1 MRAPSSELPIVFD
14 GVTVTA
20 GAVTILDRIAL
31 TLAPGAPTVLIG
43 PNGSGKSTLLRVA
56 MGLLAPSRGRIT
68 WGGLENVP
76 PLKRA
81 IVFQRPAMLRR
92 SAAANIRFALRAAG
106 IPRAEHAR
114 RIGELLELVG
124 LGPLADRA
132 ARRLSGGEQQRLALA
147 RALARDPAV
156 LFLDEPTASLDPTA
170 TKAVEDIIRAVSER
184 NIKVVM
190 ATHDLGEA
198 RRLAGDVV
206 MLHRGRIV
214 ETAAAASFF
223 DSRKPARPRHSSRAN
238 CSSDG
243 RKIQMKMLT
252 RRLLIAVAASFVFA
266 GHAFAQDKSIVVAS
280 TTSTQDSGLFGHIL
294 PMFKAKT
301 GIDVK
306 VVAQGTGQ
314 ALDTARRGDADVV
327 FVHAKPAEEKF
338 LSEGFGV
345 KRYPVMYND
354 FVLIGPKSDPAGIK
368 GSKDIVAALR
378 AIKAKGADFISRGDK
393 SGTHQAELNLWK
405 VAGIDIAKDKG
416 PWYKEIGQGMGAAL
430 NTASASNAYVLAD
443 RGTWLSFKNRGELV
457 IAVEGDKRL
466 FNQYG
471 VMLVNPEKHPSVK
484 KDLGQQ
490 FIDWLVSPEGQKA
503 IADYKINGEQL
514 FYPNASDSGA

>member
-1 MRAPSSELPIVFD
+1 
-14 GVTVTA
+14 
-20 GAVTILDRIAL
+20 
-31 TLAPGAPTVLIG
+31 
-43 PNGSGKSTLLRVA
+43 
-56 MGLLAPSRGRIT
+56 
-68 WGGLENVP
+68 
-76 PLKRA
+76 
-81 IVFQRPAMLRR
+81 
-92 SAAANIRFALRAAG
+92 
-106 IPRAEHAR
+106 
-114 RIGELLELVG
+114 
-124 LGPLADRA
+124 
-132 ARRLSGGEQQRLALA
+132 
-147 RALARDPAV
+147 
-156 LFLDEPTASLDPTA
+156 
-170 TKAVEDIIRAVSER
+170 
-184 NIKVVM
+184 
-190 ATHDLGEA
+190 
-198 RRLAGDVV
+198 
-206 MLHRGRIV
+206 
-214 ETAAAASFF
+214 
-223 DSRKPARPRHSSRAN
+223 
-238 CSSDG
+238 
-243 RKIQMKMLT
+243 MLT
-252 RRLLIAVAASFVFA
+252 RRLLIAAAASIAFA
-266 GHAFAQDKSIVVAS
+266 GSALAQDKSIVVAS

-314 ALDTARRGDADVV
+314 ALDTGRRGDADVV

-354 FVLIGPKSDPAGIK
+354 FILIGPKSDPAGIK
-368 GSKDIVAALR
+368 GSKDIVAALG

-405 VAGIDIAKDKG
+405 VAGVDIAKDKG

-443 RGTWLSFKNRGELV
+443 RGTWLSFKNRGDLV
-457 IAVEGDKRL
+457 IAVEGDKRM

-484 KDLGQQ
+484 KDPGQQ
-490 FIDWLVSPEGQKA
+490 FIDWLVSSEGQKA

>member
-1 MRAPSSELPIVFD
+1 M
-14 GVTVTA
+14 
-20 GAVTILDRIAL
+20 
-31 TLAPGAPTVLIG
+31 
-43 PNGSGKSTLLRVA
+43 N
-56 MGLLAPSRGRIT
+56 
-68 WGGLENVP
+68 
-76 PLKRA
+76 
-81 IVFQRPAMLRR
+81 
-92 SAAANIRFALRAAG
+92 
-106 IPRAEHAR
+106 
-114 RIGELLELVG
+114 
-124 LGPLADRA
+124 
-132 ARRLSGGEQQRLALA
+132 
-147 RALARDPAV
+147 
-156 LFLDEPTASLDPTA
+156 
-170 TKAVEDIIRAVSER
+170 
-184 NIKVVM
+184 
-190 ATHDLGEA
+190 
-198 RRLAGDVV
+198 
-206 MLHRGRIV
+206 
-214 ETAAAASFF
+214 
-223 DSRKPARPRHSSRAN
+223 
-238 CSSDG
+238 
-243 RKIQMKMLT
+243 MLT
-252 RRLLIAVAASFVFA
+252 RRLLIAAASLAIA
-266 GHAFAQDKSIVVAS
+266 GSALAQDKSIVVAS

-354 FVLIGPKSDPAGIK
+354 FILIGPKSDPAGIK
-368 GSKDIVAALR
+368 GSKDIVAALG

-405 VAGIDIAKDKG
+405 VAGIDIARDKG

-443 RGTWLSFKNRGELV
+443 RGTWLSFKNRGDLV

-471 VMLVNPEKHPSVK
+471 VMLVNPAKHPNVK

-490 FIDWLVSPEGQKA
+490 FIDWLVSSEGQKA

-514 FYPNASDSGA
+514 FYPNANDSGA

>member
-1 MRAPSSELPIVFD
+1 M
-14 GVTVTA
+14 
-20 GAVTILDRIAL
+20 
-31 TLAPGAPTVLIG
+31 
-43 PNGSGKSTLLRVA
+43 N
-56 MGLLAPSRGRIT
+56 
-68 WGGLENVP
+68 
-76 PLKRA
+76 
-81 IVFQRPAMLRR
+81 
-92 SAAANIRFALRAAG
+92 
-106 IPRAEHAR
+106 
-114 RIGELLELVG
+114 
-124 LGPLADRA
+124 
-132 ARRLSGGEQQRLALA
+132 
-147 RALARDPAV
+147 
-156 LFLDEPTASLDPTA
+156 
-170 TKAVEDIIRAVSER
+170 
-184 NIKVVM
+184 
-190 ATHDLGEA
+190 
-198 RRLAGDVV
+198 
-206 MLHRGRIV
+206 
-214 ETAAAASFF
+214 
-223 DSRKPARPRHSSRAN
+223 
-238 CSSDG
+238 
-243 RKIQMKMLT
+243 MLT
-252 RRLLIAVAASFVFA
+252 RRLLIAAAASLAFA
-266 GHAFAQDKSIVVAS
+266 GSALAQDKSIVVAS

-354 FVLIGPKSDPAGIK
+354 FILIGPKSDPAGIK
-368 GSKDIVAALR
+368 GSKDIVAALG

-443 RGTWLSFKNRGELV
+443 RGTWLSFKNRGDLV

-484 KDLGQQ
+484 KDLGKQ
-490 FIDWLVSPEGQKA
+490 FIDWLVSAEGQKA

-514 FYPNASDSGA
+514 FYPNANDSGA